1 MLSLLDIAERSQKGP
16 KMELKTWDLSLF
28 RTMTKLAAKYEIRHP
43 GGRLWFNEDDALV
56 ERVFRAGVEFLSTV
70 GVYCLTTGR
79 IIQFSEE
86 EVRQAIAAGYSEITV
101 GAGRDRRTMRQKEIE
116 GKQPLNQ
123 LPGMHAPFSE
133 DLAPLVVKNFAQ
145 IPSADYLEGFNFT
158 NVDGREVYGMPI
170 EAYAGRREVA
180 WLREGIRKAGRPG
193 MAIAYYPISTRSSI
207 LIAPMDP
214 DYGLRRTD
222 GILLS
227 VLPDIKVEQD
237 LLTAAIV
244 YEDYG
249 CFRVNGG
256 GAASAG
262 GFCGG
267 VEGAIIEAVVKPIAG
282 WMCYRDH
289 TSYVGAGVRTGTAFR
304 STFNVNPVGFW
315 ATSVV
320 SQALN
325 RYTNTIC
332 FGGMAAGGDSGP
344 GTETRLLALA
354 LGCLVTPINGTN
366 LLTSRHSRA
375 KMNTGITPLEPEW
388 RYEVAQASIRS
399 GLDRQTA
406 PSVLEALTER
416 LQGREV
422 EPDRPITECY
432 DLVHHRP
439 KPAYEQI
446 YLKVKGELAGLGLN
460 FG

>member
-1 MLSLLDIAERSQKGP
+1 MSLLDIAERSQKGP
-16 KMELKTWDLSLF
+16 KMEIKDWDLSLF
-28 RTMTKLAAKYEIRHP
+28 RKMAELAGKYEIRHP
-43 GGRLWFNEDDALV
+43 EGRVWFNEDDALV
-56 ERVFRAGVEFLSTV
+56 ERAFEAAVEFLAEA

-79 IIQFSEE
+79 VVQFTRD
-86 EVRQAIAAGYSEITV
+86 EVRDAIAAGRPEVTV
-101 GAGRDRRTMRQKEIE
+101 GAGRDQRMLRQKRIE
-116 GKQPLNQ
+116 GVEPLNQ
-123 LPGMHAPFSE
+123 TPGHHAPFSE
-133 DLAPLVVKNFAQ
+133 DLASLVVKNFAQ

-170 EAYAGRREVA
+170 EAYAARREAA

-193 MAIAYYPISTRSSI
+193 MAIAYYPISTRSSV

-227 VLPDIKVEQD
+227 VLPDIKMEQD

-256 GAASAG
+256 GAGSIG

-267 VEGAIIEAVVKPIAG
+267 VEGAIIEGIVKPIAG

-289 TSYVGAGVRTGTAFR
+289 TSYAGVGHVSHTLRT
-304 STFNVNPVGFW
+304 TFGVDPAQFW

-320 SQALN
+320 CQALN

-332 FGGMAAGGDSGP
+332 FGGNAAGGDSGP

-354 LGCLVTPINGTN
+354 IGCLPTPINGMN
-366 LLTSRHSRA
+366 LLTSRHQRA
-375 KMNTGITPLEPEW
+375 KMNTGLTPLEPEW
-388 RYEVAQASIRS
+388 RFEVAQASIRS
-399 GLDRQTA
+399 GLTRKTA
-406 PSVLEALTER
+406 PRVLDALAAQ
-416 LQGREV
+416 LDGRPV
-422 EPDRPITECY
+422 EPAQSITECY

-439 KPAYEQI
+439 ESAYEEI
-446 YLKVKGELAGLGLN
+446 YLRVKDAMARLGID

>member
-16 KMELKTWDLSLF
+16 KMEVKAWDLGLF
-28 RTMTKLAAKYEIRHP
+28 RKMQELAGKYGIAHP
-43 GGRLWFNEDDALV
+43 GGRLWFNEDDGLPERAFQAAL
-56 ERVFRAGVEFLSTV
+56 EFLSTV
-70 GVYCLTTGR
+70 GVYCLSTGR
-79 IIQFSEE
+79 VIQFTRQ
-86 EVRQAIAAGYSEITV
+86 EVLEAIAAGRPEITV
-101 GAGRDRRTMRQKEIE
+101 GEGRDQRTMRQKRID
-116 GKQPLNQ
+116 GKEPPNQ
-123 LPGMHAPFSE
+123 TPGHHAPFSE
-133 DLAPLVVKNFAQ
+133 DNAALVVKNFAQ

-158 NVDGREVYGMPI
+158 QVDGREVYGMPL
-170 EAYAGRREVA
+170 EAYAGRREAA

-193 MAIAYYPISTRSSI
+193 MAIAYYPISTRSSV

-256 GAASAG
+256 GGAAIG

-267 VEGAIIEAVVKPIAG
+267 IEGAIIEGIVKPIAG

-289 TSYVGAGVRTGTAFR
+289 TSYAGVSHVDHTLRTAFG
-304 STFNVNPVGFW
+304 VEPAQFW
-315 ATSVV
+315 ATSAVC
-320 SQALN
+320 QALN

-332 FGGMAAGGDSGP
+332 FGGNAAGGDSGP
-344 GTETRLLALA
+344 GTATRLMALTI
-354 LGCLVTPINGTN
+354 GCLPTPINGMN
-366 LLTSRHSRA
+366 LLTSRHQRA
-375 KMNTGITPLEPEW
+375 KMNTGLTPLEPEW
-388 RYEVAQASIRS
+388 RYEVATASIRT
-399 GLDRQTA
+399 GLTRQTA
-406 PSVLEALTER
+406 PAVLDGLAER
-416 LQGREV
+416 LNGRPV
-422 EPDRPITECY
+422 EPAQSITDCY

-439 KPAYEQI
+439 LPEYQRIYEQ
-446 YLKVKGELAGLGLN
+446 VKEEVARLGVD